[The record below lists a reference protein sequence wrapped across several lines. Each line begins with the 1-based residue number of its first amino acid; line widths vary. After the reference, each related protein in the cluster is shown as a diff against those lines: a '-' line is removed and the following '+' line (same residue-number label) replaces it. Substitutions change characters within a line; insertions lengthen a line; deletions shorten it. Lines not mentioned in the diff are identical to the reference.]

1 MHRVWEMRYRMSK
14 EGNHSETG
22 KRIRDMEKLVI
33 AGSGPAGL
41 TAAIYSARA
50 DLSPLVF
57 EGPGPGGQ
65 LTVSHEVGNYPG
77 LEQPLSG
84 RELMDRFRKQAESFG
99 TRFESAAVE
108 RVANEDNILKLQAG
122 DKIVETR
129 ALIIATG
136 AQARRLPIPSEKKFY
151 GRGISG
157 CATCDGFFYRD
168 KKVIVVGG
176 GNVAMQDAVFLTRF
190 ASKVTVIHRRE
201 YLRADPIEIQI
212 AKNNAKIEW
221 MIPYIVEEILGNDLV
236 TGARL
241 KNTESGD
248 TLLLECEGIFVAIG
262 HEPKTEAF
270 KNVVEIDKKGFIVVQ
285 PGSTRTSTDG
295 VFACG
300 DVCDHEYKQAVVA
313 AGQGCMA
320 AMEAEHYLGIRE

>member
-1 MHRVWEMRYRMSK
+1 
-14 EGNHSETG
+14 
-22 KRIRDMEKLVI
+22 MEKLVI

-57 EGPGPGGQ
+57 DGPSPGGQ
-65 LTVSHEVGNYPG
+65 LTVSHEVENYPG
-77 LEQPLSG
+77 MELPLSG
-84 RELMDRFRKQAESFG
+84 MELMKRFRKQAERFG
-99 TRFESAAVE
+99 TRFDSAAVE
-108 RVANEDNILKLQAG
+108 HVAKGDDIFKVHAG
-122 DKIVETR
+122 DKVVETK

-136 AQARRLPIPSEKKFY
+136 AEARRLPIPSEKKFY
-151 GRGISG
+151 GKGISG
-157 CATCDGFFYRD
+157 CATCDGFFFKD

-176 GNVAMQDAVFLTRF
+176 GNAAMQDAVFLTRF
-190 ASKVTVIHRRE
+190 ASKVTVVHRRE
-201 YLRADPIEIQI
+201 YLRADPIEAQK
-212 AKNNAKIEW
+212 AKKNSKTEW

-241 KNTESGD
+241 KNTESGEMFQI
-248 TLLLECEGIFVAIG
+248 ECEGIFVAIG
-262 HEPKTEAF
+262 HEPKTEVF
-270 KNVVEIDKKGFIVVQ
+270 KDVVETDEKGFIIVQ

-300 DVCDHEYKQAVVA
+300 DVCDREYKQAVVA

-320 AMEAEHYLGIRE
+320 AMEAERYLGIKE